1 MNYKNPNSVLVVI
14 YAESTNRVLML
25 QRKDDSEFWQSV
37 TGTLDDGETPQQ
49 AAVREVKEETGID
62 IITERLNLIDCNESV
77 VFEIFPHFRYK
88 YAPNVTHCREHWFL
102 LAVKQEFEPIL
113 SEHFAYRWLEAKQ
126 AAELTKSP
134 NNAKAI
140 EKYLTVSF
148 FRQEGKAITTN

>member
-14 YAESTNRVLML
+14 YAESTNRALML
-25 QRKDDSEFWQSV
+25 QRKDDLEFWQSV
-37 TGTLDDGETPQQ
+37 TGTLEEGETSWQ

-62 IITERLNLIDCNESV
+62 IIAEHLNLIDCNESV

-113 SEHFAYRWLEAKQ
+113 SEHLAYRWLEAKQ

-134 NNAKAI
+134 NNAKVI
-140 EKYLTVSF
+140 EKYLTASF

>member
-25 QRKDDSEFWQSV
+25 QRKDDLEFWQSV
-37 TGTLDDGETPQQ
+37 TGTLEEGDTSWQ

-62 IITERLNLIDCNESV
+62 IIAEHLNLIDCNESV

-113 SEHFAYRWLEAKQ
+113 SEHLAYRWLEAKQ

-134 NNAKAI
+134 NNAKVI
-140 EKYLTVSF
+140 EKYLTASF

>member
-25 QRKDDSEFWQSV
+25 QRKDDLDFWQSV
-37 TGTLDDGETPQQ
+37 TGTLEEGETSWQ

-62 IITERLNLIDCNESV
+62 IIAEHLNLIDCNESV

-113 SEHFAYRWLEAKQ
+113 SEHLAYRWLEAKQ

-134 NNAKAI
+134 NNAKVI
-140 EKYLTVSF
+140 EKYLTASF